1 MKKSHFY
8 PTDDAVV
15 YLDQRLLPN
24 QEHYC
29 IAQTTEHIFE
39 AIVTLQVRGAPLIG
53 VAAAYGV
60 WLAALQA
67 TTTCELQVICAQTIE
82 RLRSARPTAVNLTT
96 ELARIQR
103 LLLSFSD
110 ELSIA
115 ECIARVRK
123 EADTIRAEDEASCKA
138 IGKHMQEFIPENAR
152 ILTHCNAGELA
163 TAGYG
168 TALSGIYTAFEMGK
182 NPFVWVDETRPWL
195 QGARLT
201 AWELQHHGIEHK
213 LVVDSCAAWLMR
225 QGMVDVVI
233 TGADRIAANGDTANK
248 IGTYML
254 ACAAR
259 ENNIPFIIAAP
270 STTWDISIADGKS
283 IVIEERDHDEI
294 RMLQGHR
301 ITQNEQNCYNPV
313 FDVTPVH
320 LITAHVSEKGIIRH
334 SLD

>member
-1 MKKSHFY
+1 MRKSHFY
-8 PTDDAVV
+8 PTDDAVI

-24 QEHYC
+24 KEVYC
-29 IAQTTEHIFE
+29 TANTYEQIFE
-39 AIVTLQVRGAPLIG
+39 AIATLQVRGAPLIG

-60 WLAALQA
+60 WLAARAA
-67 TTTCELQVICAQTIE
+67 TSPEEVVLLCQKAIHK
-82 RLRSARPTAVNLTT
+82 LRSARPTAVNLST
-96 ELARIQR
+96 ELTRMER
-103 LLLSFSD
+103 LLLTFTK
-110 ELSIA
+110 EYHL
-115 ECIARVRK
+115 ETGIARLRE
-123 EADTIRAEDEASCKA
+123 EADAIKAEDEASCRA
-138 IGKHMQEFIPENAR
+138 IARYMQEFIPDNAR

-168 TALSGIYTAFEMGK
+168 TALSGIYTAQENGK

-195 QGARLT
+195 QGARLS
-201 AWELQHHGIEHK
+201 AWELYTHGVAHALI
-213 LVVDSCAAWLMR
+213 VDSCAAWLMQ
-225 QGMVDVVI
+225 QGKVDLVI

-270 STTWDISIADGKS
+270 STTWDMSIGNGSA

-294 RMLQGHR
+294 RMLQGLT
-301 ITQNEQNCYNPV
+301 ITRNEQRCYNPV

-334 SLD
+334 TQ